1 MKKFS
6 VAEMSRQQVE
16 TAAKAMNLPKSISDV
31 LMCPKRVLR
40 VTFPIKMDDGSVQ
53 CFTGYRCQYNDGRG
67 PTKGGV
73 RYHPDVCEDEVIA
86 LAAWMTWKCSLVDL
100 PYGGAKGGVICD
112 PLKLSERELEKIT
125 RRYTAEIMPVLGPN
139 KDIPAPDVFTTSKTM
154 AWMMDTFSMMTGH
167 TEPAV
172 VTGKPEVLGGSKGR
186 KEATGRGVA
195 IITRE
200 LYRALNKPLKDAK
213 VIIQGFGNV
222 GSYAAYFLN
231 QMGAKIVAV
240 SDSSTGIIDPAGLDV
255 KSLMECVEKH
265 KLLEP
270 YTKGKKVSRDEIL
283 YQEADILIPAALE
296 NQIRED
302 NADKIKVKVIVEG
315 ANGPTTPAADKIL
328 EKRGVY
334 VAPDILAN
342 AGGVIVSHFEWVQA
356 LSGLYWEE
364 KEVNDRLEHKLVKTF
379 SEVWNKAKNMNPDPL
394 QKGGMNVSLRVAAYV
409 VALERIAEVYKYRG
423 IFP

>member
-6 VAEMSRQQVE
+6 VAEMARQQVQA
-16 TAAKAMNLPKSISDV
+16 AAKAMNLPASTTTI
-31 LMCPKRVLR
+31 LMCPKRMLR
-40 VTFPIKMDDGSVQ
+40 VTFPIKMDDGTVR
-53 CFTGYRCQYNDGRG
+53 CFTGYRCQYNDARG

-73 RYHPDVCEDEVIA
+73 RYHPGVCEDEVIA

-112 PLKLSERELEKIT
+112 PLTLSEQELEKIT
-125 RRYTAEIMPVLGPN
+125 RRYTTEIMPVLGPN

-186 KEATGRGVA
+186 KEATGRGVS

-200 LYRALNKPLKDAK
+200 LFKALGKSMKDAR

-222 GSYAAYFLN
+222 GGYAAYFLS

-240 SDSSTGIIDPAGLDV
+240 SDSSTGLIDPNGFDV
-255 KSLMECVEKH
+255 AELMEVVEKH

-270 YTKGKKVSRDEIL
+270 YKKGKRIDRDEIPF
-283 YQEADILIPAALE
+283 QEADLLIPAALE
-296 NQIRED
+296 NQIRGD
-302 NADKIKVKVIVEG
+302 NADKIKVSIIVEG
-315 ANGPTTPAADKIL
+315 ANGPTTPEADEIL
-328 EKRGVY
+328 DKKGLY
-334 VAPDILAN
+334 IAPDILAN

-356 LSGLYWEE
+356 LSGMYWEE
-364 KEVNDRLEHKLVKTF
+364 QEVNERLERKLVKTF
-379 SEVWNKAKNMNPDPL
+379 AEVWKKAEAMKI
-394 QKGGMNVSLRVAAYV
+394 SLRTAAYV
-409 VALERIAEVYKYRG
+409 VALERVAEVYKYRG

>member
-6 VAEMSRQQVE
+6 VAEMARLQVE
-16 TAAKAMNLPKSISDV
+16 TAAKAMNLPKSTTAI
-31 LMCPKRVLR
+31 LMCPKRMLR
-40 VTFPIKMDDGSVQ
+40 VTFPIKMDDGTIK
-53 CFTGYRCQYNDGRG
+53 CFTGYRCQYNDARG

-86 LAAWMTWKCSLVDL
+86 LAAWMTWKCALVDL

-112 PLKLSERELEKIT
+112 PLALSEQELEKIT
-125 RRYTAEIMPVLGPN
+125 RRFTTEIMPILGPN

-195 IITRE
+195 IVTRE
-200 LYRALNKPLKDAK
+200 LFKALGKPVKGAR

-222 GSYAAYFLN
+222 GSYAALFLT
-231 QMGAKIVAV
+231 QMGAKVVAV
-240 SDSSTGIIDPAGLDV
+240 ADAATGLIDENGFDV
-255 KSLMECVEKH
+255 QDLIGFVEKQ
-265 KLLEP
+265 KNLGQ
-270 YTKGKKVSRDEIL
+270 YKKGRKVDRDEVL

-296 NQIRED
+296 NQIRAD
-302 NADKIKVKVIVEG
+302 NADRIKAKVIAEG
-315 ANGPTTPAADKIL
+315 ANGPTTPEADGLLSK
-328 EKRGVY
+328 KGVY
-334 VAPDILAN
+334 TAPDILAN

-356 LSGLYWEE
+356 LSGMYWEE
-364 KEVNDRLEHKLVKTF
+364 KEVNDRLEEKLVKTF
-379 SEVWNKAKNMNPDPL
+379 GVVWSKSSEMKI
-394 QKGGMNVSLRVAAYV
+394 SLRIAAYV